1 MMAEEIEKNASRFGP
16 RWQRKKEDRPQE
28 ILDAAVELFV
38 QQGFAATKV
47 SQIARKAGVTP
58 GTLYV
63 YYKNKEA
70 ILQEVVMKALSP
82 IFYDADSI
90 LNNYAGTAKDL
101 VSILIEKWW
110 NAVGGESKIS
120 GIPKLISAEASNFPE
135 LSDFYKK
142 NILTPAYNYI
152 RLVLEYGIK
161 TGEFQ
166 IENVNAV
173 AYTILCA
180 FHGAVLDAHSFK
192 IAASNGVQVGLFK
205 GMFHDLVLYG
215 ILKTK

>member
-1 MMAEEIEKNASRFGP
+1 MAEEIEKNASKSGP

-70 ILQEVVMKALSP
+70 ILQEVVMKTLSP

-90 LNNYAGTAKDL
+90 LHNYTGSAKDL

-110 NAVGGESKIS
+110 DAVGGESKIS

-135 LSDFYKK
+135 LSDFYRK
-142 NILTPAYNYI
+142 NILIPGYNYI

-166 IENVNAV
+166 MVNVRAV
-173 AYTILCA
+173 AYAMMSA

-192 IAASNGVQVGLFK
+192 IGVLNGVQVGDFK
-205 GMFHDLVLYG
+205 GMFRDLLLHG
-215 ILKTK
+215 ILNTK